1 MDLMDQVN
9 QMGAG
14 MEGMSDEI
22 QKAVEAQQAAFD
34 EQKYQRQQKVQKMVD
49 QKVKE
54 TYEGFM
60 QA

>member
-54 TYEGFM
+54 TYEGFK
-60 QA
+60 